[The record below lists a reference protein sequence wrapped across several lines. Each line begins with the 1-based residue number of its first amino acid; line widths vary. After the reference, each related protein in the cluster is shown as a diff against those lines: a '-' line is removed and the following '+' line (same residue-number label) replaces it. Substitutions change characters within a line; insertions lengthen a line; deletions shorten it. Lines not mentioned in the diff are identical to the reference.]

1 MKLHIKVKPGAS
13 KDLIEKESDGSLKV
27 RIQAP
32 PVDGKANVYL
42 ISFLA
47 KQLKMPKSAFEITKG
62 TSSPFKTI
70 EVEDVYA
77 DKINSFMNSLSSSD
91 TD

>member
-1 MKLHIKVKPGAS
+1 MKLHVKVKPGAS
-13 KDLIEKESDGSLKV
+13 KDLMEKEADGTLKV

-32 PVDGKANVYL
+32 PVDGKANTYL
-42 ISFLA
+42 INYLS
-47 KQLKMPKSAFEITKG
+47 KQWKVPKSGIEIVKG
-62 TSSPFKTI
+62 TSSPYKTI

-77 DKINSFMNSLSSSD
+77 EKVVGCINSLSSTN